1 MWYLLQRK
9 QYVTIKHINLTVM
22 FMETLTIRDRSTQV
36 NITSYGQN
44 AESVCLQQVISVL
57 VTVPL

>member
-1 MWYLLQRK
+1 
-9 QYVTIKHINLTVM
+9 M